1 MVEVYYSVW
10 STGLLICVVAI
21 ALAAAPARAYTASST
36 PTQQCHSISPQAS
49 DAWCNENCHHQPP
62 NCPASLCECMPAPT
76 PTPTPAQLVLDCT
89 GGSGSSA
96 AVTMINHAT
105 NSTASIRR
113 CTKKVC
119 SAGTTPYIKC
129 VPASIPRGQ
138 TALVKI
144 KADDHYLSIIYHPSK
159 GSKNPGPQECWPL
172 TAHAFPKDGVT
183 ITLPISNGVC
193 WYNPTLP
200 PTIPPPTPNTT
211 APTPYP
217 APASGN
223 GLPGIFGTK
232 WGLPIV
238 AICVCFALAV
248 ACIGGIVWCTCAN
261 KKPKPKPGGRG
272 GEGSLSVSLKGTNS
286 YVTENG
292 AARRDAA
299 ATAPQL
305 EQALLNAELLDSA
318 AAEDE
323 RALKE
328 EWDERAWDD
337 RI

>member
-1 MVEVYYSVW
+1 MGTCGARINLQLMAPLRMLC
-10 STGLLICVVAI
+10 TGLVCVAAM
-21 ALAAAPARAYTASST
+21 ALAAAPARAYAASST
-36 PTQQCHSISPQAS
+36 PTQQCHSISPNAT
-49 DAWCNENCHHQPP
+49 DAWCNENCNQQPP
-62 NCPASLCECMPAPT
+62 NCA
-76 PTPTPAQLVLDCT
+76 PTPAQLILDCT

-96 AVTMINHAT
+96 AVTMINHAP

-113 CTKKVC
+113 CTVDAC

-129 VPASIPRGQ
+129 MPASIPRGQ

-159 GSKNPGPQECWPL
+159 GSTNPGPQECWPL
-172 TAHAFPKDGVT
+172 TAHVFPKDGVT
-183 ITLPISNGVC
+183 ITLPISNVVTMPC
-193 WYNPTLP
+193 WYNPTMA

-217 APASGN
+217 APTSGN

-232 WGLPIV
+232 WGLPVV

-248 ACIGGIVWCTCAN
+248 ASIGGIVWCKCAN
-261 KKPKPKPGGRG
+261 KKLKPKPGGRG
-272 GEGSLSVSLKGTNS
+272 LSVQLKGTHS
-286 YVTENG
+286 YATENG

-323 RALKE
+323 LALNE